1 MNRTQRIQQRAP
13 QDRARWQTLFYRH
26 PQHPR
31 RRRLLALKA
40 LWDGACMAE
49 VCRTQGVQRKTLETW
64 LDRYLHGGFT
74 ALLAPQTRA
83 RAQTLS
89 PQRRQIL
96 RFILLHKTPK
106 DYGIDAY
113 QWTAAH
119 VQELLRTKWNLSLS
133 ASRLYEIF
141 DELRLSHQKAHRD
154 YGPFRPAE
162 RAAFV
167 RALEKKPRPPAPAP
181 LS

>member
-1 MNRTQRIQQRAP
+1 MNRTQRLLQRAP
-13 QDRARWQTLFYRH
+13 QDRERWQTLFYRN
-26 PQHPR
+26 PQHSR
-31 RRRLLALKA
+31 RRRLLALQA
-40 LWDGACMAE
+40 VWDGASMAA

-64 LDRYLHGGFT
+64 LDRYLQGGFT

-89 PQRRQIL
+89 PPRRQIL

-119 VQELLRTKWNLSLS
+119 VQELLRMKWELSLS
-133 ASRLYEIF
+133 ANRLYAIF
-141 DELRLSHQKAHRD
+141 AEWRLSHQTAHRD
-154 YGPFRPAE
+154 
-162 RAAFV
+162 
-167 RALEKKPRPPAPAP
+167 
-181 LS
+181 